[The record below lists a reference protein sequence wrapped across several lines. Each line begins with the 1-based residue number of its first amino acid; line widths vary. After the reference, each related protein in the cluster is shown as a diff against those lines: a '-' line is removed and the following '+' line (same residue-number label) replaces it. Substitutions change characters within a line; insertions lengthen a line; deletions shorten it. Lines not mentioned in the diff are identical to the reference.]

1 VEWCF
6 LVERFLVGSFLVGS
20 FVEQQ
25 VVVACLVE
33 RCLVERRLLVERL
46 LVGSLLVWKRV
57 AGIEVRGVPCAA
69 SAGTS
74 RSVGSRL
81 ASFSNM
87 QTIGL
92 IGGMSWESTAQYYRL
107 INEQV
112 KERLGGLH
120 SAKIILYSVDFA
132 EVEDLQQ
139 RGEWKQATTLMVKA
153 GQRVKAGGADFIVIC
168 TNTMHRLA
176 DQVERQTALPVLH
189 IADATARVIAEAKIG
204 VVGLL
209 GTRYTM
215 EEEFYRG
222 RLETRYGLEVLI
234 PEEDDRTFVHDVIY
248 NELCLGVTRD
258 ESRRAYLDIIKQLE
272 QRGAAAVILG
282 CTEIGLLIGPTD
294 TDTLLFDTTRIHA
307 EAAADR
313 AVESS

>member
-1 VEWCF
+1 
-6 LVERFLVGSFLVGS
+6 
-20 FVEQQ
+20 
-25 VVVACLVE
+25 
-33 RCLVERRLLVERL
+33 
-46 LVGSLLVWKRV
+46 
-57 AGIEVRGVPCAA
+57 
-69 SAGTS
+69 
-74 RSVGSRL
+74 
-81 ASFSNM
+81 
-87 QTIGL
+87 
-92 IGGMSWESTAQYYRL
+92 MSWESTAQYYRL